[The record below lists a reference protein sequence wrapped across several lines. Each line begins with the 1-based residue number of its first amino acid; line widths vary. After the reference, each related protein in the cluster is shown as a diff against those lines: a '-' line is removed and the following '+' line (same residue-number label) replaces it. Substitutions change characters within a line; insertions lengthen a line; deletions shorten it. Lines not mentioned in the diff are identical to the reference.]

1 MPSNSNDLSFTGR
14 KRLRHRFGRQAS
26 DPMQMPD
33 LIGIQKVSYDAFL
46 QRDVDPPME
55 RQVDGLQR
63 AFTSVFPISGASGR
77 ARLDFKHYEFDPPKF
92 QVDECLRRG
101 KTYAAPLKVTLSLI
115 IYDEDRGAGA
125 RTYKEIKEQDVF
137 MGDMPLMTD
146 KGTFIING
154 TERVV
159 VSQIHRA
166 HGVFFDNY
174 KKTTQSGE
182 ELLPQAHVIPA
193 RGSWLAF
200 KIDGRKKD
208 GYRMS
213 VQFGR
218 ALERIPVTVLLR
230 ILGMTSEGM
239 LAEFCDVAM
248 YTYGEVGNADGTRA
262 GAWSTALDIDDFR
275 GRAPRWDLVDA
286 ADGEVIVPKDRN
298 ISASDWEEIAASG
311 ERRRRI
317 EIEELHDIRLARDV
331 VNMETGEIYFEAG
344 ECVGQV
350 EDMAPGTLDRM
361 LEAGIPELPAVRIR
375 ETEGPFVLNA
385 LEEECRKVRPVDLVV
400 LDPGSG
406 SGMEEIAEAVA
417 RILKITPRRAE
428 EMLNRG
434 KGPLVRMLSWEEGER
449 VLRVLGDGRG
459 FRRESPCLTS
469 HRASGLTLALR
480 NRGVMSRDRILERTS
495 GALREGGVWMGEEGA
510 ERFFYN
516 LFFAPAQ
523 LKADTVVAHTAPS
536 EAARQA
542 YVLDQAT
549 LGESGCWVL
558 DEQDG
563 WTLLGVS
570 VAHRPPGG
578 PATIWVKSGTV
589 THRLSENY
597 DLSAVGRVK
606 LNGRL
611 GLDIDDSVRALRRRD
626 VLAVVRTLVGFRP
639 GASHIDD
646 IDHLG
651 NRRVRSVGELM
662 ENQYRMG
669 LVRMERAVRERIG
682 SADIEKMMPNDLIN
696 ARPVAAMVREFFGG
710 SQLSQFMDQTNPL
723 AEVTH
728 KRRLSALGPGGLTRE
743 WANLEARDVHP
754 THYGRLCPV
763 ETPEGPNIGLISSLA
778 TFAKINRHG
787 FIETPYRKVEEGQV
801 SHSIEFMTA
810 LDEQGHT
817 IAQASTPLTDDG
829 RFVRDI
835 VNCRRGDNFIIAPR
849 ESIDYIDVSPRQ
861 LVSVSAALIPFL
873 ENDDANRALMGSNMQ
888 RQAVPLLRS
897 EAPLIGT
904 GMESHVARDSRA
916 VQTAERAGVVDQVDA
931 RRIVVRVIQMDGEEE
946 RTIGVDIYNLR
957 KFERSNQSTCINQR
971 PLVKVGDRVQA
982 GDVIA
987 DGSSTD
993 LGELALGRNVL
1004 VAFMPW
1010 QGYNF
1015 EDSILVS
1022 ERLVRDDVFTS
1033 IHIEEYEV
1041 MARDTKLWPE
1051 EITRDILN
1059 VGEEALRHLD
1069 ETGIVHIGAEVGP
1082 RDILVGKVTPKGETP
1097 STPEEKLLRAVF
1109 GEKAADVRDTSLRVP
1124 PGVSGTVVDVRIFS
1138 RRGLE
1143 KDARALSL
1151 EREEIARLTKDRDD
1165 ELAIIEGNIYGRL
1178 RTLILRRTATDGP
1191 ATGVISAATLES
1203 TSRPKWWR
1211 FKFSNS
1217 EITARVEALHKDL
1230 KQAQKELEQSHADKV
1245 EKVRAGD
1252 ELLPGVLKIVKVYI
1266 AVKRK
1271 LSPGDKMAGR
1281 HGNKGV
1287 ISKINPIE
1295 DMPHTVEG
1303 TPVDIVLNPLGV
1315 PSRMNVGQILET
1327 HLGWA
1332 SAGLGHQIGEALEA
1346 GRTMAEKSRKAGS
1359 VMRKIYGSSKWK
1371 HVREQLDDPEVV
1383 ELAGNLVR
1391 GVPIAT
1397 PVFDGAA
1404 ETDIRAML
1412 RAAGC
1417 SESGQV
1423 TLIDG
1428 RTGEPFARP
1437 VTVGYIYMLKLHH
1450 LVDDKMHARS
1460 TGPYSL
1466 VTQQPLGGKAR
1477 FGGQRFGE
1485 MEVWALQ
1492 AYGAAY
1498 TLQEILT
1505 VKSDDVSGRTKMYEA
1520 IVRGED
1526 TFEAG
1531 VPESFNVLV
1540 KELQALGLDVQEVH
1554 HE

>member
-1 MPSNSNDLSFTGR
+1 MPTTSNDLSFTGR

-26 DPMQMPD
+26 DPMHMPD

-46 QRDVDPPME
+46 QRHAAPDARE
-55 RQVDGLQR
+55 EEGLQR
-63 AFTSVFPISGASGR
+63 AFTSVFPITDASGR
-77 ARLDFKHYEFDPPKF
+77 AKLEFKHYEFDPPKF

-115 IYDEDRGAGA
+115 IYDEDRGGPA

-182 ELLPQAHVIPA
+182 ELLPQAQVIPA

-230 ILGMTSEGM
+230 ILGMTSEDM
-239 LAEFCDVAM
+239 LTAFCDEAT
-248 YTYGEVGNADGTRA
+248 YTHGDVGTADGATEP
-262 GAWSTALDIDDFR
+262 GWSTRLNVDEFR

-286 ADGEVIVPKDRN
+286 ADGEVIVPRDRN
-298 ISASDWEEIAASG
+298 LSAGEWEEVAAKG

-317 EIEELHDIRLARDV
+317 ATEELYDIRLARDV
-331 VNMETGEIYFEAG
+331 MDTATGEIFFEAG

-350 EDMAPGTLDRM
+350 EDVAPGTLQRM
-361 LEAGIPELPAVRIR
+361 VEAGITELPAVTVR

-385 LEEECRKVRPVDLVV
+385 LEEECRKIRPVDLVV
-400 LDPGSG
+400 LDPGTG
-406 SGMEEIAEAVA
+406 EGMEEIAEAVA

-428 EMLNRG
+428 EMLARG
-434 KGPLVRMLSWEEGER
+434 AGPLVRMLSWEEGER

-459 FRRESPCLTS
+459 FRRESPCVTS
-469 HRASGLTLALR
+469 HRASGLTVALR

-516 LFFAPAQ
+516 LFFAPAV
-523 LKADTVVAHTAPS
+523 LAGDDLVPGYAAPS
-536 EAARQA
+536 ADARQA
-542 YVLDQAT
+542 YVLDRTA
-549 LGESGCWVL
+549 LGDAAAWVL

-570 VAHRPPGG
+570 VAHRPPGA
-578 PATIWVKSGTV
+578 PATVWVRSDAV
-589 THRLSENY
+589 EERLSENY

-763 ETPEGPNIGLISSLA
+763 ETPEGPNIGLISSMA
-778 TFAKINRHG
+778 TFARINRHG
-787 FIETPYRKVEEGQV
+787 FIESPYRKVEDGRV
-801 SHSIEFMTA
+801 TDTIEYMTA

-817 IAQASTPLTDDG
+817 IAQASTPITGDG
-829 RFVRDI
+829 RFERDI
-835 VNCRRGDNFIIAPR
+835 VNCRRGDNFILASR
-849 ESIDYIDVSPRQ
+849 ESIDYVDVSPRQ

-888 RQAVPLLRS
+888 RQAVPLLQA
-897 EAPLIGT
+897 EAPLVGT
-904 GMESHVARDSRA
+904 GMEAGVARDSRA
-916 VQTAERAGVVDQVDA
+916 VQTAGRAGVIDQVDA
-931 RRIVVRVIQMDGEEE
+931 RRIVVRVVQTAGDEE
-946 RTIGVDIYNLR
+946 RTVGVDIYNLR

-971 PLVKVGDRVQA
+971 PLVKVGDRVQE

-1010 QGYNF
+1010 QGYNY

-1143 KDARALSL
+1143 KDARAISL

-1165 ELAIIEGNIYGRL
+1165 ELAIIEGNIYDRL
-1178 RTLILRRTATDGP
+1178 RTLLAGQTATDGP
-1191 ATGVISAATLES
+1191 ATGTIAAADLDGTPR
-1203 TSRPKWWR
+1203 TRWWR
-1211 FKFSNS
+1211 FRLDDSDV
-1217 EITARVEALHKDL
+1217 TARVEALHKDL
-1230 KQAQKELEQSHADKV
+1230 KRAQKDLEQGYADKV

-1295 DMPHTVEG
+1295 DMPHTEDG
-1303 TPVDIVLNPLGV
+1303 IPVDIVLNPLGV

-1332 SAGLGHQIGEALEA
+1332 SAGLGRQIGAALEA
-1346 GRTMAEKSRKAGS
+1346 GRTAAEKARKAAA
-1359 VMRKIYGSSKWK
+1359 VMRGIYGAPTWK
-1371 HVREQLDDPEVV
+1371 QVRRELDDPAVL
-1383 ELAGNLVR
+1383 ELGANLVR
-1391 GVPIAT
+1391 GVPVAT

-1412 RAAGC
+1412 KAAGC

>member
-14 KRLRHRFGRQAS
+14 KRLRHRFGRQTS

-46 QRDVDPPME
+46 QRDVDPPNA

-63 AFTSVFPISGASGR
+63 AFTSVFPISDASGR
-77 ARLDFKHYEFDPPKF
+77 ARLDFKHYEFEPPKF

-101 KTYAAPLKVTLSLI
+101 KTYAALLKVTLSLI
-115 IYDEDRGAGA
+115 IYDEDRGGGA
-125 RTYKEIKEQDVF
+125 RAPKEIKEQDVF

-182 ELLPQAHVIPA
+182 ELLPQAQVIPA

-230 ILGMTSEGM
+230 ILGLTSEDI

-248 YTYGEVGNADGTRA
+248 YIYGQVGNADGTRA
-262 GAWSTALDIDDFR
+262 DGWSTALDIEEFH
-275 GRAPRWDLVDA
+275 GRASRWDLVDA

-298 ISASDWEEIAASG
+298 LSVDDWEEIAASG

-331 VNMETGEIYFEAG
+331 VNGKTGEIYFEAG

-361 LEAGIPELPAVRIR
+361 LEAGITELPAVKIR

-385 LEEECRKVRPVDLVV
+385 LEEECHKVRPVDLVV
-400 LDPGSG
+400 LDEGSG
-406 SGMEEIAEAVA
+406 SGMGEVAEAVA

-428 EMLNRG
+428 EMLGRG

-459 FRRESPCLTS
+459 FRRDSPCVTS

-523 LKADTVVAHTAPS
+523 LEAETVIGYTAPS

-549 LGESGCWVL
+549 LGESGSWVL

-563 WTLLGVS
+563 WTLLAVS
-570 VAHRPPGG
+570 VAHRPPGA

-778 TFAKINRHG
+778 TFARINRHG
-787 FIETPYRKVEEGQV
+787 FIETPYRQV
-801 SHSIEFMTA
+801 VDARVSDTIEFMTA
-810 LDEQGHT
+810 LDERGHT
-817 IAQASTPLTDDG
+817 IAQASTPLTNDG
-829 RFVRDI
+829 RFEREI
-835 VNCRRGDNFIIAPR
+835 VNCRRGDNFILAPR
-849 ESIDYIDVSPRQ
+849 ESIDYVDVSPRQ

-888 RQAVPLLRS
+888 RQAVPLLQS

-904 GMESHVARDSRA
+904 GMEVHVARDSRA
-916 VQTAERAGVVDQVDA
+916 VQTAERTGVVDQVDA
-931 RRIVVRVIQMDGEEE
+931 RRIVVRVTQMDGEEE

-971 PLVKVGDRVQA
+971 PLVKVGNRVQA

-1143 KDARALSL
+1143 KDARTLSL
-1151 EREEIARLTKDRDD
+1151 EREEITRLTKDHDD
-1165 ELAIIEGNIYGRL
+1165 ELAIIEGNIYDRL
-1178 RTLILRRTATDGP
+1178 RTLILRCTATDGP
-1191 ATGVISAATLES
+1191 ATGVISAETLES
-1203 TSRPKWWR
+1203 IPRLKWWR

-1230 KQAQKELEQSHADKV
+1230 KRVQKELEQSHADKV
-1245 EKVRAGD
+1245 GKVRAGD

-1295 DMPHTVEG
+1295 DMPYTEDG

-1332 SAGLGHQIGEALEA
+1332 SAGLGRQIGEAIEA
-1346 GRTMAEKSRKAGS
+1346 GRTIAEKSRKAGS
-1359 VMRKIYGSSKWK
+1359 VMRNIYGSSNWK
-1371 HVREQLDDPEVV
+1371 HVREQLDDAEVV

-1391 GVPIAT
+1391 GVPVAT

-1412 RAAGC
+1412 KAAGC

>member
-1 MPSNSNDLSFTGR
+1 MPTYADDLSFTGR
-14 KRLRHRFGRQAS
+14 KRLRRHLGRQGA
-26 DPMQMPD
+26 DPMDMPD

-46 QRDVDPPME
+46 QREVDPD
-55 RQVDGLQR
+55 RRRDDGLQR
-63 AFTSVFPISGASGR
+63 AFTSVFPITDAAGR
-77 ARLDFKHYEFDPPKF
+77 ARLEFRHYEFDPPKF

-115 IYDEDRGAGA
+115 IYDEAAGGA
-125 RTYKEIKEQDVF
+125 RTYREIKEQDVF

-146 KGTFIING
+146 KGTFITNG

-182 ELLPQAHVIPA
+182 ELLPQAQVIPA

-218 ALERIPVTVLLR
+218 SLERIPVTVLLR
-230 ILGMTSEGM
+230 ILGMTSQDM
-239 LAEFCDVAM
+239 LAEFCDVSV
-248 YTYGEVGNADGTRA
+248 YSHGDVGNPDGSRA
-262 GAWSTALDIDDFR
+262 SGWSTPLDVDEFR

-286 ADGEVIVPKDRN
+286 ADGSLIVAREQN
-298 ISASDWEEIAASG
+298 LSAGEWEAVAAAG
-311 ERRRRI
+311 ERRRRVGP
-317 EIEELHDIRLARDV
+317 EELHDLRLARDV
-331 VNMETGEIYFEAG
+331 VDTTTGEIFFEAG

-350 EDMAPGTLDRM
+350 EDIMPGSLARM
-361 LEAGIPELPAVRIR
+361 LEAGITDLPAVRVR
-375 ETEGPFVLNA
+375 TAEGPFVLNA
-385 LEEECRKVRPVDLVV
+385 LEEEARKIRPVDLVV
-400 LDPGSG
+400 LEPGNGSG
-406 SGMEEIAEAVA
+406 RAEIAEAVA

-428 EMLNRG
+428 EMLGRG
-434 KGPLVRMLSWEEGER
+434 EEVLVPAMPWEEGER

-459 FRRESPCLTS
+459 FQRVSRCVTR
-469 HRASGLTLALR
+469 HRASDMKIGIR
-480 NRGVMSRDRILERTS
+480 NRGVLSRERIFERTS

-516 LFFAPAQ
+516 LFFAPAA
-523 LKADTVVAHTAPS
+523 LTADRVPAFVAPDEGARKAFDLERTMPG
-536 EAARQA
+536 EAG
-542 YVLDQAT
+542 VWILDQE
-549 LGESGCWVL
+549 G
-558 DEQDG
+558 DR
-563 WTLLGVS
+563 TLLAVS
-570 VAHRPPGG
+570 VAHREPGQ
-578 PATIWVKSGTV
+578 PATVWVPSALV
-589 THRLSENY
+589 EERLSENY

-606 LNGRL
+606 LNSRL

-639 GASHIDD
+639 GASLIDD

-682 SADIEKMMPNDLIN
+682 SADIEKSMPNDLIN

-778 TFAKINRHG
+778 TFARINQHG
-787 FIETPYRKVEEGQV
+787 FIETPYRKVENGRV
-801 SHSIEFMTA
+801 TDTIEYMTA
-810 LDEQGHT
+810 MDEQGHT
-817 IAQASTPLTDDG
+817 IAQASTPLSPSG
-829 RFVRDI
+829 GFEREI
-835 VNCRRGDNFIIAPR
+835 VNCRRGDNFLLAPR
-849 ESIDYIDVSPRQ
+849 ETVDYVDVSPRQ

-897 EAPLIGT
+897 EAPLVGT
-904 GMESHVARDSRA
+904 GMEGHVARDSRA
-916 VQTAERAGVVDQVDA
+916 VQAAARAGVVDQVDA
-931 RRIVVRVIQMDGEEE
+931 RRIVVRAVQTVGDEE
-946 RTIGVDIYNLR
+946 RTVGVDIYNLR

-1010 QGYNF
+1010 QGYNY

-1069 ETGIVHIGAEVGP
+1069 ETGIVHVGAEVGP

-1143 KDARALSL
+1143 KDARAIAL
-1151 EREEIARLTKDRDD
+1151 EREEVARLTKDRDD
-1165 ELAIIEGNIYGRL
+1165 EFSIIERNIYERL
-1178 RTLILRRTATDGP
+1178 RALLIGQA
-1191 ATGVISAATLES
+1191 ATGGPVTGTISASALAGIPKSGWWLCKLED
-1203 TSRPKWWR
+1203 
-1211 FKFSNS
+1211 S
-1217 EITARVEALHKDL
+1217 EVTERVEGLHRDL
-1230 KQAQKELEQSHADKV
+1230 ERTREQLEQGYADKV

-1252 ELLPGVLKIVKVYI
+1252 ELLPGVLKVVKVYI

-1295 DMPHTVEG
+1295 DMPHTEDG
-1303 TPVDIVLNPLGV
+1303 TPVDLVLNPLGV

-1332 SAGLGHQIGEALEA
+1332 SAGLGRQVGAALEA
-1346 GRTMAEKSRKAGS
+1346 GRTTAERARKAAS
-1359 VMRKIYGSSKWK
+1359 VMRKIYGTGAW
-1371 HVREQLDDPEVV
+1371 RELRRTLDDAAVV
-1383 ELAGNLVR
+1383 ELGANLVR
-1391 GVPIAT
+1391 GVPVAT

-1404 ETDIRAML
+1404 EAGIRAML
-1412 RAAGC
+1412 KSAGC
-1417 SESGQV
+1417 PESGQV
-1423 TLIDG
+1423 LLIDG
-1428 RTGEPFARP
+1428 RTGERFARP
-1437 VTVGYIYMLKLHH
+1437 VTVGCIYMLKLHH

-1498 TLQEILT
+1498 TLQEVLT
-1505 VKSDDVSGRTKMYEA
+1505 IKSDDVSGRTKMYET